1 MEPRRLWMMLNEL
14 AGRLEVEVR
23 LERLQDGEGYE
34 THGGLV
40 RLGGRLVAIVDQR
53 RGDGARC
60 EQLGRA
66 LLEMDL
72 EGWHMRPALRE
83 YLEYLADSEPL

>member
-34 THGGLV
+34 SRGGLCRV
-40 RLGGRLVAIVDQR
+40 GGRLVAIVDQR
-53 RGDGARC
+53 QGDGGRC
-60 EQLGRA
+60 QQLGRA

-72 EGWHMRPALRE
+72 EGQHMRPALRE
-83 YLEYLADSEPL
+83 YLEDLRDFDPS